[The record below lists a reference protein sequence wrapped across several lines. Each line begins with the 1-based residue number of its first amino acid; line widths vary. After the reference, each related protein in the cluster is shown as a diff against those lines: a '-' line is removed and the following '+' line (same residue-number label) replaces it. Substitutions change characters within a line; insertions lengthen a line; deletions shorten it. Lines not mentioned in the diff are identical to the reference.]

1 MRHASSAMKKK
12 KETIVFLLSAEQWLG
27 VLLLIL
33 IAGSVFLLL
42 HRFQPKA
49 VEPVVVTTDSM
60 RTTFAV
66 YQAQQDS
73 LRKAKWKKQY
83 ARDTIAIC
91 MQQFDPNTADS
102 STLVHLGLKPWQASN
117 MLKYRA
123 KGGRYRKTEDLKR
136 LYGMTDSMYLA
147 LLPYVVIDTLAI
159 DQWRDSVRTRR
170 KDSLAALRDSASGRT
185 DSVPRYV
192 SHKRD
197 TILNLRTA
205 DTTELKMI
213 KGIGSYRA
221 KQIIRYREQLGG
233 FVSVEQLREVKA
245 LQPLLTDSLSA
256 DTLLAHFFID
266 SVCVVPLKV
275 NSMRVEQLQRHPYLS
290 FEQARAIYELR
301 RKKIHLKHLDQL
313 RTLDCLTEQDIQR
326 LRPYLSFEQ
335 KQKP

>member
-1 MRHASSAMKKK
+1 MKKK

-42 HRFQPKA
+42 HRFQPKV

-147 LLPYVVIDTLAI
+147 LLPYVGIDTLAI
-159 DQWRDSVRTRR
+159 DRWRDSVRM
-170 KDSLAALRDSASGRT
+170 AA

-245 LQPLLTDSLSA
+245 LQPLLKDSLSTDSLLS
-256 DTLLAHFFID
+256 HFFID
-266 SVCVVPLKV
+266 SVRVVPLKV
-275 NSMRVEQLQRHPYLS
+275 NSMRVERLQRHPYLS

-335 KQKP
+335 KQKL

>member
-1 MRHASSAMKKK
+1 MKKK

-42 HRFQPKA
+42 HRFQPKV

-123 KGGRYRKTEDLKR
+123 KGGRYRKAEDLKR

-159 DQWRDSVRTRR
+159 DRWRDSVRM
-170 KDSLAALRDSASGRT
+170 AA

-233 FVSVEQLREVKA
+233 FASVEQLREVKA
-245 LQPLLTDSLSA
+245 LQPLLKDSLSTDSLLS
-256 DTLLAHFFID
+256 HFFID
-266 SVCVVPLKV
+266 SVRVVPLKV

-301 RKKIHLKHLDQL
+301 RKRIHLKHLDQL

-335 KQKP
+335 KQKL

>member
-1 MRHASSAMKKK
+1 MKKK

-123 KGGRYRKTEDLKR
+123 KGGRYCKTEDLKR
-136 LYGMTDSMYLA
+136 LYGMTDSTYLA

-159 DQWRDSVRTRR
+159 DRWRDSVRI
-170 KDSLAALRDSASGRT
+170 AA

-221 KQIIRYREQLGG
+221 KQIIRYRERLGG

-290 FEQARAIYELR
+290 FEQARDIYELR

-313 RTLDCLTEQDIQR
+313 RTLDCLTEKEIQR

>member
-1 MRHASSAMKKK
+1 MKKK

-42 HRFQPKA
+42 HRFQPKV

-91 MQQFDPNTADS
+91 MQQFDPNKADS

-159 DQWRDSVRTRR
+159 DRWRDSVRME
-170 KDSLAALRDSASGRT
+170 A

-245 LQPLLTDSLSA
+245 LQPLLKDSLSTDSLLS
-256 DTLLAHFFID
+256 HFFID
-266 SVCVVPLKV
+266 SVRVVPLKV

-290 FEQARAIYELR
+290 FDQARAIYELR
-301 RKKIHLKHLDQL
+301 RRKIQLKSVDQL

>member
-1 MRHASSAMKKK
+1 MQHASSAMKKK

-49 VEPVVVTTDSM
+49 VESVVVTTDSM

-136 LYGMTDSMYLA
+136 LYGMTDSTYLA

-159 DQWRDSVRTRR
+159 DRWRDSVRM
-170 KDSLAALRDSASGRT
+170 AA

-221 KQIIRYREQLGG
+221 KQIIRYRERLGG

-256 DTLLAHFFID
+256 DTLLSHFFLD
-266 SVCVVPLKV
+266 SVHIVPLRV
-275 NSMRVEQLQRHPYLS
+275 NSMHVERLQRHPYLS

-301 RKKIHLKHLDQL
+301 RRKIQLKHMDQL

-335 KQKP
+335 REK

>member
-1 MRHASSAMKKK
+1 MKKK

-42 HRFQPKA
+42 HRFQPKV
-49 VEPVVVTTDSM
+49 VEPVVVTNDSM

-159 DQWRDSVRTRR
+159 DRWRDSVRI
-170 KDSLAALRDSASGRT
+170 AA

-221 KQIIRYREQLGG
+221 KQIIRYRERLGG

-245 LQPLLTDSLSA
+245 LQPLLKDSLSTDSLLS
-256 DTLLAHFFID
+256 HFFID
-266 SVCVVPLKV
+266 SVRVVPLKV
-275 NSMRVEQLQRHPYLS
+275 NSMRVERLQRHPYLS

>member
-1 MRHASSAMKKK
+1 MKKK

-42 HRFQPKA
+42 HRFQPKV

-123 KGGRYRKTEDLKR
+123 KGGRYRKAEDLKR

-159 DQWRDSVRTRR
+159 DQWRDSVRI
-170 KDSLAALRDSASGRT
+170 AA

-221 KQIIRYREQLGG
+221 TQIIRYREQLGG
-233 FVSVEQLREVKA
+233 FVSVEQLCEVKA
-245 LQPLLTDSLSA
+245 LQPLLKDSLSTDSLLS
-256 DTLLAHFFID
+256 HFFID
-266 SVCVVPLKV
+266 SVRVVPLKV
-275 NSMRVEQLQRHPYLS
+275 NSIRVEQLQRHPYLS

-301 RKKIHLKHLDQL
+301 RRKIHLKHLDQL

-326 LRPYLSFEQ
+326 LHPYLSFEQ

>member
-1 MRHASSAMKKK
+1 MKKK

-42 HRFQPKA
+42 HRFQPKV

-73 LRKAKWKKQY
+73 LREAKWKKQY

-159 DQWRDSVRTRR
+159 DRWCDSVRM
-170 KDSLAALRDSASGRT
+170 AA

-245 LQPLLTDSLSA
+245 LQPLLKDSLSTDSLLS
-256 DTLLAHFFID
+256 HFFID
-266 SVCVVPLKV
+266 SVRVVPLKV
-275 NSMRVEQLQRHPYLS
+275 NSIHVERLQRHPYLS

-301 RKKIHLKHLDQL
+301 RKKIHLKHLNQL

>member
-1 MRHASSAMKKK
+1 MQHASSAMKKK

-60 RTTFAV
+60 RTTFAM

-73 LRKAKWKKQY
+73 VRKAKWKKQY

-91 MQQFDPNTADS
+91 MQQFDPNKADS

-159 DQWRDSVRTRR
+159 DQWRDSVRM
-170 KDSLAALRDSASGRT
+170 AA

-233 FVSVEQLREVKA
+233 FASVEQLREVKA
-245 LQPLLTDSLSA
+245 LQPLLKDSLSTDSLLS
-256 DTLLAHFFID
+256 HFFID
-266 SVCVVPLKV
+266 SVRVVPLKV

>member
-1 MRHASSAMKKK
+1 MKKK

-42 HRFQPKA
+42 HRFQPKV

-159 DQWRDSVRTRR
+159 DRWRDSVRM
-170 KDSLAALRDSASGRT
+170 AA

-245 LQPLLTDSLSA
+245 LQPLLKDSLSTDSLLS
-256 DTLLAHFFID
+256 HFFID
-266 SVCVVPLKV
+266 SVRVVPLKV
-275 NSMRVEQLQRHPYLS
+275 NSMRVERLQRHPYLS

-301 RKKIHLKHLDQL
+301 RKKVQLKHLEQL

-335 KQKP
+335 KQKL

>member
-1 MRHASSAMKKK
+1 MKKK

-91 MQQFDPNTADS
+91 MQKFDPNTADS
-102 STLVHLGLKPWQASN
+102 TTLVHLGFKPWQAKN

-123 KGGRYRKTEDLKR
+123 KGGRYREAEDLKC
-136 LYGMTDSMYLA
+136 LYSMTDSMYLA

-159 DQWRDSVRTRR
+159 DQWRDSVRM
-170 KDSLAALRDSASGRT
+170 AA

-233 FVSVEQLREVKA
+233 FASLEQLREVKA
-245 LQPLLTDSLSA
+245 LQPLLKDSLSTDSLLS
-256 DTLLAHFFID
+256 HFFLD
-266 SVCVVPLKV
+266 SVHIVPLRV
-275 NSMRVEQLQRHPYLS
+275 NSMHVERLQRHPYLS

-301 RKKIHLKHLDQL
+301 RRKIQLKHLDQL

>member
-1 MRHASSAMKKK
+1 MKKK

-42 HRFQPKA
+42 HRFQPKV

-159 DQWRDSVRTRR
+159 DRWRDSVRM
-170 KDSLAALRDSASGRT
+170 AA

-221 KQIIRYREQLGG
+221 KQIIRYRERLGG

-245 LQPLLTDSLSA
+245 LQPLLKDSLSTDSLLS
-256 DTLLAHFFID
+256 HFFLD
-266 SVCVVPLKV
+266 SVRVVPLKV
-275 NSMRVEQLQRHPYLS
+275 NSMRVERLQRHPYLS

-335 KQKP
+335 KQKL

>member
-1 MRHASSAMKKK
+1 MKKK

-42 HRFQPKA
+42 HRFQPKV

-159 DQWRDSVRTRR
+159 DRWRDSVRM
-170 KDSLAALRDSASGRT
+170 AA

-245 LQPLLTDSLSA
+245 LQPLLKDSLSTDSLLS
-256 DTLLAHFFID
+256 HFFID
-266 SVCVVPLKV
+266 SVRVVPLKV
-275 NSMRVEQLQRHPYLS
+275 NSMRVDRLQRHPYLS

-335 KQKP
+335 KQKL

>member
-1 MRHASSAMKKK
+1 MKKK

-42 HRFQPKA
+42 HRFQPKV

-159 DQWRDSVRTRR
+159 DRWRDSVRM
-170 KDSLAALRDSASGRT
+170 AA

-192 SHKRD
+192 SYKRD

-205 DTTELKMI
+205 DTTELRMI
-213 KGIGSYRA
+213 KGIGIYRA

-245 LQPLLTDSLSA
+245 LQPLLKDSLSTDSLLS
-256 DTLLAHFFID
+256 HFFID
-266 SVCVVPLKV
+266 SVRVVPLKV
-275 NSMRVEQLQRHPYLS
+275 NSMHVERLQRHPYLS

>member
-1 MRHASSAMKKK
+1 MKKK

-42 HRFQPKA
+42 HRFQPKV
-49 VEPVVVTTDSM
+49 VETVVVTTDSM

-159 DQWRDSVRTRR
+159 DRWRDSVRM
-170 KDSLAALRDSASGRT
+170 AA

-245 LQPLLTDSLSA
+245 LQPLLKDSLSTDSLLS
-256 DTLLAHFFID
+256 HFFID
-266 SVCVVPLKV
+266 SVRVVPLKV

-313 RTLDCLTEQDIQR
+313 RTLDYLTEQDIQR

>member
-1 MRHASSAMKKK
+1 MKKK

-42 HRFQPKA
+42 HRFQPKV

-117 MLKYRA
+117 MLKYRT

-159 DQWRDSVRTRR
+159 DRWRDSVRM
-170 KDSLAALRDSASGRT
+170 AA

-245 LQPLLTDSLSA
+245 LQPLLKDSLSTDSLLS
-256 DTLLAHFFID
+256 HFFID
-266 SVCVVPLKV
+266 SVRVVPLKV
-275 NSMRVEQLQRHPYLS
+275 NSMRVERLQRHSYLS

-335 KQKP
+335 KQKL

>member
-1 MRHASSAMKKK
+1 MKKK

-42 HRFQPKA
+42 HRFQPKV

-91 MQQFDPNTADS
+91 MQQFDPNKADS

-159 DQWRDSVRTRR
+159 DRWRDSVRM
-170 KDSLAALRDSASGRT
+170 AA

-245 LQPLLTDSLSA
+245 LQPLLKDSLSTDSLLS
-256 DTLLAHFFID
+256 HFFID
-266 SVCVVPLKV
+266 SVRVVPLKV

-301 RKKIHLKHLDQL
+301 RRKIHLKHLDQL

>member
-1 MRHASSAMKKK
+1 
-12 KETIVFLLSAEQWLG
+12 
-27 VLLLIL
+27 
-33 IAGSVFLLL
+33 
-42 HRFQPKA
+42 
-49 VEPVVVTTDSM
+49 
-60 RTTFAV
+60 
-66 YQAQQDS
+66 
-73 LRKAKWKKQY
+73 
-83 ARDTIAIC
+83 

-159 DQWRDSVRTRR
+159 DRWRDSVRM
-170 KDSLAALRDSASGRT
+170 AA

-205 DTTELKMI
+205 DTTELKLI

-233 FVSVEQLREVKA
+233 FASVEQLCEVKA
-245 LQPLLTDSLSA
+245 LQPLLKDSLSTDSLLS
-256 DTLLAHFFID
+256 HFFID
-266 SVCVVPLKV
+266 SVRVVPLKV

-301 RKKIHLKHLDQL
+301 RRKIHLKHLDQL
-313 RTLDCLTEQDIQR
+313 RTLDCLTEQDIQH

>member
-1 MRHASSAMKKK
+1 MKKK

-42 HRFQPKA
+42 HRFQPKV
-49 VEPVVVTTDSM
+49 VEPIVVTTDSM

-102 STLVHLGLKPWQASN
+102 STLVHLGLKPWQACN

-159 DQWRDSVRTRR
+159 DRWRDSVRM
-170 KDSLAALRDSASGRT
+170 AA

-245 LQPLLTDSLSA
+245 LQPLLKDSLSTDSLLS
-256 DTLLAHFFID
+256 HFFID
-266 SVCVVPLKV
+266 SVRVVPLKV
-275 NSMRVEQLQRHPYLS
+275 NSMRVERLQRHPYLS

-301 RKKIHLKHLDQL
+301 RRKIHLKHLDQL

-335 KQKP
+335 KQKL

>member
-1 MRHASSAMKKK
+1 MKKK

-42 HRFQPKA
+42 HRFQPKV
-49 VEPVVVTTDSM
+49 VEPIVVTTDSM

-73 LRKAKWKKQY
+73 LRKVKWKKQY

-123 KGGRYRKTEDLKR
+123 KGGRYRKTKDLKR

-159 DQWRDSVRTRR
+159 DQWRDSVRM
-170 KDSLAALRDSASGRT
+170 AA

-213 KGIGSYRA
+213 KGIGNYRA